1 MKATGIL
8 VIAVFT
14 LVLMTVTG
22 CDKKS
27 KLMPNTEAYIQAHG
41 IEPGKVNTLQIGGT
55 LFRFPVGMGLNPY
68 TYDSEEIVKGSADYV
83 IFFLN
88 SKLGYTPGS
97 APYQSGDVV
106 IKISKFG
113 RPPSVHNFERSIK
126 DMPVVVEHPELG
138 LREYKSDKVWMS
150 GSVYESLLPKFERS
164 LNGGP
169 LYFVCQDANASKGGG
184 TCSTSYWHADGQYTV
199 AIGMDGPFFLK
210 HWQEAYPAAVQFVN
224 SVVVK

>member
-14 LVLMTVTG
+14 LVLIAG
-22 CDKKS
+22 CDKKQ

-41 IEPGKVNTLQIGGT
+41 IEQGKVNTLQIGGT
-55 LFRFPVGMGLNPY
+55 LFRFPAGVGLNPY
-68 TYDSEEIVKGSADYV
+68 TYDRENIVKGHVDRV

-88 SKLGYTPGS
+88 SKRNYAPGED
-97 APYQSGDVV
+97 PYQSGDVL

-113 RPPSVHNFERSIK
+113 GPPSPNRFEASIR
-126 DMPVVVEHPELG
+126 DMPITVEHPELG
-138 LREYKSDKVWMS
+138 LREYKSNKAWMI
-150 GSVYESLLPKFERS
+150 GSVYESVLPKLKES
-164 LNGGP
+164 INGGP
-169 LYFVCQDANASKGGG
+169 LFFVCQDSQASRGGG
-184 TCSTSYWHADGQYTV
+184 TCATSYWRADGQYTV